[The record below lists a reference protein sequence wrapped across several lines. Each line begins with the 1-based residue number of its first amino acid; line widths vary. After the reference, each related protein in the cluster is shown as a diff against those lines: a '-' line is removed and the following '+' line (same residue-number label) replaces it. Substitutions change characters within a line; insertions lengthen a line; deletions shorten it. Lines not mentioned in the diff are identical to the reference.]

1 MLLQLLWVVLEEQT
15 DWENT
20 PLDEIIDEVQ
30 AFDGIER
37 DTLVHALW
45 IFMDAM
51 LTNFAMYDVPISEV
65 KRRLC
70 KVQIFGEAVLLEF
83 AYPRPPVKK
92 ILTPLYSAEPS
103 QAYLEWLDMAT
114 N

>member
-20 PLDEIIDEVQ
+20 PLDNIIDEVQ

-37 DTLVHALW
+37 DTLLQALW

-51 LTNFAMYDVPISEV
+51 LTNFAVYDVPIAQV
-65 KRRLC
+65 KRRLA
-70 KVQIFGEAVLLEF
+70 KVQIFGEAVMLEF
-83 AYPRPPVKK
+83 VPHPDDVVPKPAPPRYV
-92 ILTPLYSAEPS
+92 SS
-103 QAYLEWLDMAT
+103 QYRSWLEEVMM
-114 N
+114 